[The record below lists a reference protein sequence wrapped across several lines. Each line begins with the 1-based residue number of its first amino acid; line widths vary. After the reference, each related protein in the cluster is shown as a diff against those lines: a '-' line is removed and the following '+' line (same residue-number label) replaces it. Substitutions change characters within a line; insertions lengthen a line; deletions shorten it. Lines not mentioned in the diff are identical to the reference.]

1 MSCTA
6 VIQSLYKD
14 ALEHGI
20 SISDFWEM
28 TIPEITDTINALE
41 NQKTHDFKEQISVAF
56 AEAEAT
62 SSRIAYIFTDPKKRN
77 KKNIV
82 MPWDLYPELFID
94 EKEEDQQLNDDLALQ
109 KHKADMAA
117 FAARWNKRNQK
128 QQQNDS
134 EASEQDKQEAE

>member
-1 MSCTA
+1 
-6 VIQSLYKD
+6 
-14 ALEHGI
+14 
-20 SISDFWEM
+20 
-28 TIPEITDTINALE
+28 
-41 NQKTHDFKEQISVAF
+41 
-56 AEAEAT
+56 
-62 SSRIAYIFTDPKKRN
+62 
-77 KKNIV
+77 